1 MINFKN
7 PNACTA
13 CNGDSDYIGQCEE
26 CNGTGS
32 LKYQRMIETGI
43 RPRVQAPEPER
54 LPRAPARGPLS
65 GKVTQILLD
74 LDDVLVECSGE
85 IMRHMGLTNYNVWED
100 YPEDIGR
107 DIIMAYELATNVRYS
122 AEVFWEHFKREFW
135 AGLPKT
141 PWCDELI
148 DCALMAVG
156 YGNVYICT
164 SPTKCGECLAG
175 KLDWIDA
182 NMPWAMARDYI
193 MTPRKEACAF
203 AGSVLIDDAE
213 VNVDKFNAAG
223 GTGVLL
229 PAPWNK
235 NRHLMNDQFGFI
247 EDLFDN
253 WCG

>member
-1 MINFKN
+1 MINFRN
-7 PNACTA
+7 PCPCTV
-13 CNGDSDYIGQCEE
+13 CDCHPEYYVE
-26 CNGTGS
+26 CDGCGGTGS
-32 LKYQRMIETGI
+32 RKYQKMHQK
-43 RPRVQAPEPER
+43 RPQGRVREPER
-54 LPRAPARGPLS
+54 IIRAASSGPLS

-74 LDDVLVECSGE
+74 MDDVLVECSGA
-85 IMRHMGLTNYNVWED
+85 IMRHMGLTDYNIWKD
-100 YPEDIGR
+100 YPSDVGR
-107 DIIMAYELATNVRYS
+107 DIITAYQAATGIRYCD
-122 AEVFWEHFKREFW
+122 EVFWEHFKREFW
-135 AGLPKT
+135 ATLPKT

-148 DCALMAVG
+148 DYALMAVG

-164 SPTKCGECLAG
+164 SPTKCGDCLAG

-203 AGSVLIDDAE
+203 PGSVLIDDADCNIE
-213 VNVDKFNAAG
+213 VFNAAG

-235 NRHLMNDQFGFI
+235 NRHLMNDQIGFI

-253 WCG
+253 LS